1 MCDPWYFLELYIK
14 YNDQDEDEYKENDI
28 SELSEE
34 GYQLPDGSWVI
45 GSNDYKIIY
54 DGAEYDIISF
64 NNQSKEIQF
73 MVDKN
78 VVKSLKMKFIH
89 QVVSP

>member
-14 YNDQDEDEYKENDI
+14 YNDQDDYKENDI
-28 SELSEE
+28 SLLSEE

-45 GSNDYKIIY
+45 GSNDYKIMY

-64 NNQSKEIQF
+64 NNQKKELQF
-73 MVDKN
+73 MVGKN
-78 VVKSLKMKFIH
+78 IVKNLKMKFIH
-89 QVVSP
+89 QVV